1 MTLVD
6 FAALCRTLFRNERGK
21 AYAVEDQRL
30 QEMFDVFDRNQV
42 CSINFAIKQ
51 SLFSSFSLITG
62 WLHRFRGIWLLLE
75 TVDQTGKLTCFDD
88 T

>member
-30 QEMFDVFDRNQV
+30 QDMFDVFDRNQV
-42 CSINFAIKQ
+42 SSINFAIKQ
-51 SLFSSFSLITG
+51 
-62 WLHRFRGIWLLLE
+62 
-75 TVDQTGKLTCFDD
+75 
-88 T
+88 